1 MLKGEGCY
9 LICSL
14 EGNLQF
20 LNDNDNFW
28 VTRKLSLAKYFWN
41 DWTQDTLKHQ
51 IMAGLQFKICCIYT
65 KQVAKNSVPGYLPC
79 KFTQRW
85 CVRPFWGLHGC
96 MNLCP
101 NLLQTSQFWLWLR
114 CSVYQVIEYLRVGDL
129 WKSNSDVPFLWLKSK
144 ICNRRFFLPSA
155 LRFKLHGVVLL

>member
-1 MLKGEGCY
+1 MTTIIFESPESWAWRNISEMIGHKTPWSIRLWQDYNSKFVV
-9 LICSL
+9 S
-14 EGNLQF
+14 
-20 LNDNDNFW
+20 
-28 VTRKLSLAKYFWN
+28 
-41 DWTQDTLKHQ
+41 TQ
-51 IMAGLQFKICCIYT
+51 